1 MFGFAPRN
9 LHDCERVTRRG
20 LLQIGSLTGLGLSL
34 PTLLAAK
41 NAAAIENKSPRHIRP
56 EA

>member
-41 NAAAIENKSPRHIRP
+41 SAAWLGPPR
-56 EA
+56 